1 MGYGWLTK
9 PRVTA
14 SPSPSEGGDVP
25 DGIQNAGCWGEG
37 GREKSDLK
45 DVCLFLMGKD
55 LEFKEYA
62 LSHLTRLLVNPQKQ
76 YLWTLTSLPNK
87 ESVLHGTADTHLS
100 VAKRGTTKK
109 RDITPMNKNKTST
122 ETQFMTFH
130 NLFVS
135 IINRKTQK
143 KGTLKTSVPFVIPTG
158 FKPVT
163 S

>member
-1 MGYGWLTK
+1 M
-9 PRVTA
+9 
-14 SPSPSEGGDVP
+14 P

-55 LEFKEYA
+55 LEFKKYA

-76 YLWTLTSLPNK
+76 CLWAFTSSSNK
-87 ESVLHGTADTHLS
+87 ESVLHCTADMHLS

-109 RDITPMNKNKTST
+109 RDITPMDKNRTPT
-122 ETQFMTFH
+122 ETRFMTFH
-130 NLFVS
+130 NVFVS

-143 KGTLKTSVPFVIPTG
+143 KRTLKMSVPFVIPTG